1 MNMIDQEIAIS
12 LQQAGKKFCRNLKRS
27 LYYGFLDVT
36 RIFAGISFDSERL
49 RKDEFW
55 AVSNLSLEVRKG
67 ESLGVIGANGSGKST
82 LLRLLSGIYTPDQG
96 RVVTNGKV
104 GSLITLG
111 AGFHPHFTGRE
122 NIFFN
127 GTLLGLSQKE
137 LEERYDDIVRF
148 ADLDEFIEAPVSTY
162 STGMRMRLGFAIAI
176 HTKPDILL
184 IDEILAVG
192 DVNFIKNSYDRI
204 ENLVTEKGVSA
215 IVVSHNVGMIQ
226 RLCQKTLVLDKG
238 RMVFLGD
245 TLEALSRYYEL
256 SLKHKLAL
264 EPGRSP
270 DKFIHHPDCP
280 MQIRIEDF
288 SLCGTASEDSQ
299 EITAPGTVRFQT
311 RVRNTLD
318 QPAALPTVSILILDP
333 GLIDLIASV
342 QSHGP
347 ACEGVMIPAKGELVV
362 ECEASYFNLAPGEY
376 RVIVKLGGP
385 KEGLFCDSVLLT
397 RSLKVS
403 WSVDFLRKVSSVY
416 RDCKLFI
423 PTEWKVER

>member
-1 MNMIDQEIAIS
+1 MIDQEIALS

-27 LYYGFLDVT
+27 LYYGFLDVS
-36 RIFAGISFDSERL
+36 RIFAGVRFDTEQL

-55 AVSNLSLEVRKG
+55 ALSNLTLEVRKG

-127 GTLLGLSQKE
+127 GTLLGLSKNE

-148 ADLDEFIEAPVSTY
+148 ADLDEFIESPVSTY

-176 HTKPDILL
+176 HTNPDILL

-192 DVNFIKNSYDRI
+192 DVNFIKSSYDRI
-204 ENLVTEKGVSA
+204 ENLVTEQGVSA
-215 IVVSHNVGMIQ
+215 VVVSHNIGMIQ

-238 RMVFLGD
+238 KMVFLGD
-245 TLEALSRYYEL
+245 TLEALSKYYEL
-256 SLKHKLAL
+256 SLKHKLDL
-264 EPGRSP
+264 EPGRTP
-270 DKFIHHPDCP
+270 DKFIHHHDCP
-280 MQIRIEDF
+280 MQVCIEDF
-288 SLCGTASEDSQ
+288 SVSGNASEDNQ
-299 EITAPGTVRFQT
+299 EINAPCSVRFRT

-318 QPAALPTVSILILDP
+318 RPVELPTVSILILDP
-333 GLIDLIASV
+333 GMIDLIASV

-347 ACEGVMIPAKGELVV
+347 ACEGVIIPEKGELLV

-376 RVIVKLGGP
+376 RMIVKLGGP
-385 KEGLFCDSVLLT
+385 KEGIFCDSVLIT

-403 WSVDFLRKVSSVY
+403 WSVGFLQKVSSVY

-423 PTEWKVER
+423 PSEWKVER